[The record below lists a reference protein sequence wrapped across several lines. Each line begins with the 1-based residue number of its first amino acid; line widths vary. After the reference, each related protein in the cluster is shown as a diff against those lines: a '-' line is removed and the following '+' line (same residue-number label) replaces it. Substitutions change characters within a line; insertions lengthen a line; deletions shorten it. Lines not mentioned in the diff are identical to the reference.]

1 MKKIT
6 LYLAV
11 IFMTIFISSCS
22 QNDNA
27 NSQDI
32 KVFQPSENFDW
43 LLGSWIRT
51 NEQADRKMF
60 EIWEKKS
67 NTEYFGIGF
76 TMQNG
81 DTVKQEA
88 MKLTQEN
95 STWNLL
101 VKVPDETEWISFNV
115 TKFGKEFFTC
125 ENKEL
130 DFPQMIKYWKNKD
143 KINALVAGREIS
155 ISFEFEK
162 IEN

>member
-1 MKKIT
+1 
-6 LYLAV
+6 
-11 IFMTIFISSCS
+11 
-22 QNDNA
+22 
-27 NSQDI
+27 
-32 KVFQPSENFDW
+32 
-43 LLGSWIRT
+43 
-51 NEQADRKMF
+51 MF